1 MLDPIYPLP
10 DAVALV
16 LRRGVESLDRG
27 MRGPDEELLAFRN
40 FGLLSAPLPV
50 AYGGQNWGLSPPTAS
65 PLFKLLMAIGG
76 ISLPMARLFEGH
88 VNAVRLIHANGTDDQ
103 KSHVFGKVRHGALL
117 GVWGAD
123 GSNPVKLSAE
133 GGLSGQKILASGI
146 GYVSLAIVTTTDE
159 AEKHQMVLVDSS
171 DPARQSPEDWDV
183 SAMVGS
189 VSGGFDCSAITITSS
204 ERLGK
209 TGAMFQEPDFHG
221 GLWRLCACYAGAMQA
236 IVDALINKHKLSRG
250 FQDSLNCH
258 RIGQAIICARSA
270 ANWSEA
276 ACMAAEGS
284 GSSSTDA
291 AVAHVLFAREAIER
305 EAVHLF
311 DIAERMGGTAIHF
324 RAHTTGRMIR
334 DLRLY
339 LRQAGL
345 DNKLSYAVELWLKN
359 DLPD

>member
-1 MLDPIYPLP
+1 MLDPVNPLP

-16 LRRGVESLDRG
+16 LQQGVESLDRG
-27 MRGPDEELLAFRN
+27 TRGPAEELLAFRN

-123 GSNPVKLSAE
+123 GPNPVKLSAE
-133 GGLSGQKILASGI
+133 GGLSGQKIFASGI
-146 GYVSLAIVTTTDE
+146 GYVSLAIVTATDE
-159 AEKHQMVLVDSS
+159 AEKHQMVLIDTS

-183 SAMVGS
+183 LAMVGS
-189 VSGGFDCSAITITSS
+189 VSGGFDCSSINIASS
-204 ERLGK
+204 DTLGT

-221 GLWRLCACYAGAMQA
+221 GLWRLCACYAGAMRR
-236 IVDALINKHKLSRG
+236 IVEDLAAKHASSPQP
-250 FQDSLNCH
+250 QDCLNRH
-258 RIGQAIICARSA
+258 RIGQAIICTQTAEYWA
-270 ANWSEA
+270 DA
-276 ACMAAEGS
+276 ACTAAELG
-284 GSSSTDA
+284 GDITTHA
-291 AVAHVLFAREAIER
+291 AIARVLFAREAIER

-311 DIAERMGGTAIHF
+311 EIAERMGGTATHF
-324 RAHTTGRMIR
+324 RIHDIGRMIR

-345 DNKLSYAVELWLKN
+345 DNKLDYAVQLWLKTTVE
-359 DLPD
+359 